1 MRKRISAIIN
11 KLNISIMMMIV
22 VLMIGCGQQP
32 EAGKTGAAGGEK
44 QGAGSLSEVLMEV
57 GKSAENAFY
66 SFLELV
72 SDTLGFTAKS
82 TTKKEDVGGYFNSLG
97 GKLGEAS
104 NELEQVAKNSEAG
117 IEKNDA
123 SKNPIRSAVN
133 AAKKTL
139 EALKGYL
146 DSLGTV
152 GDSNPVGW
160 ASNNAQGAAVDEA
173 ELKKAYKALKGIMDT
188 AEGAGVAR
196 PEVGNIAV
204 KVGNGTDNKDGAKI
218 LATDGAA
225 AVGDAGKAAAIL
237 TTVSGKEMLASIVAS
252 QEGDA
257 DAALAADATAQ
268 TSALKFARGGGNAG
282 QLAKEAAKA
291 AAVAG
296 GIALRSLVKGGKLA
310 ANNNDDDKV
319 VQSAGVTAVNKLLVA
334 VEGIIKK
341 TVKNV
346 LEKAKGEIDK
356 ARAPKATGQ

>member
-237 TTVSGKEMLASIVAS
+237 TTVSGKEMLASIVNSTEDKAVKITGNVTV
-252 QEGDA
+252 ETTP
-257 DAALAADATAQ
+257 LE
-268 TSALKFARGGGNAG
+268 FAVGGNGAHLS
-282 QLAKEAAKA
+282 QNANSKA

-310 ANNNDDDKV
+310 ANNNDDDKAS
-319 VQSAGVTAVNKLLVA
+319 QGVGITAANKLLVA
-334 VEGIIKK
+334 VEDIIKK

-356 ARAPKATGQ
+356 ARDPKPAGQQ